1 MGEHAVILDS
11 KTLWGG
17 KESPF
22 STSYGK
28 LMMWFFLVSDALTFT
43 GLLIA
48 YGYTRHAAQAAWP
61 IGEETFNSMPFL
73 GHGYPLLYVA
83 LMTFILIV
91 SSVTMVLAVEAGHR
105 MDRKGVIKWMIATI
119 IGGFFFLGSQAWEWS
134 HFIHGSEFGK
144 IELADGSQAIV
155 RGHFGEIENF
165 AVIKGGAHHKNGDII
180 KTDLLHQFQ
189 HAAEK
194 GSIYRNESVIVN
206 LNDQKKITAQLKMDT
221 TGVKGAAEKLIVLN
235 NKLSLLKKQLNEI
248 QSKPFTGGGVIILH
262 DGSIAKI
269 TKKADEH
276 LMLITKKS
284 GSKFKVGSEPIEG
297 KKATELYYGSIS
309 EGSANK
315 VVYGANLK
323 QNEYGPQQYGQFFF
337 FITGFH
343 GFHVFSGVIINIIIC
358 IGVVLGTYHKRG
370 HYEMV
375 EKTGLYWHFVD
386 LVWVFVFTFFYLV

>member
-1 MGEHAVILDS
+1 MAGHATQLDA

-22 STSYGK
+22 QTSYGK
-28 LMMWFFLVSDALTFT
+28 LMMWFFLVSDALTFG
-43 GLLIA
+43 GLLVA
-48 YGYTRHAAQAAWP
+48 YGFTRHDFQGAWP

-105 MDRKGVIKWMIATI
+105 MDKKGVVKWMIATI
-119 IGGFFFLGSQAWEWS
+119 IGGFFFVGSQAWEWS

-144 IELADGSQAIV
+144 IELSDGSQAIV
-155 RGHFGEIENF
+155 KGHFGEIKNF
-165 AVIKGGAHHKNGDII
+165 TVVEGGKHHKKGAII
-180 KTDLLHQFQ
+180 KEDLMHEFQ

-194 GSIYRNESVIVN
+194 GH
-206 LNDQKKITAQLKMDT
+206 LKDGM
-221 TGVKGAAEKLIVLN
+221 
-235 NKLSLLKKQLNEI
+235 I
-248 QSKPFTGGGVIILH
+248 QLH

-269 TKKADEH
+269 NKEADSHMQLIIKKDGK
-276 LMLITKKS
+276 TN
-284 GSKFKVGSEPIEG
+284 KVGDAPIHGKAAEKMYYESLYAGEPNHVI
-297 KKATELYYGSIS
+297 
-309 EGSANK
+309 
-315 VVYGANLK
+315 YGANLK

-343 GFHVFSGVIINIIIC
+343 GFHVFSGVIINIIILL
-358 IGVVLGTYHKRG
+358 GVMAGTYHKRG

-386 LVWVFVFTFFYLV
+386 LVWVFVFTFFYLI